1 MYRQRLGDAVREA
14 RMNLDLSQ
22 NTLAERSHVSLRTIS
37 DIETY
42 KANPRFDSL
51 CSLASYLNISID
63 AVIKDRKNNS
73 GSTTMQQILVDDA
86 AVLIERLL
94 QLIYDLFQEC
104 KEMHISIRQI
114 TTG

>member
-1 MYRQRLGDAVREA
+1 MYRQRLGDAVKEA
-14 RMNLDLSQ
+14 RMELDLSQ

-37 DIETY
+37 DIENS

-73 GSTTMQQILVDDA
+73 GSTTMQQILVELESCSEEEQVI
-86 AVLIERLL
+86 VLQTLRGLL
-94 QLIYDLFQEC
+94 KGLHTRTENP
-104 KEMHISIRQI
+104 
-114 TTG
+114 T

>member
-73 GSTTMQQILVDDA
+73 GSTTMVELESCSEEEQVI
-86 AVLIERLL
+86 VLQTLRGLL
-94 QLIYDLFQEC
+94 KGLHTRTENP
-104 KEMHISIRQI
+104 
-114 TTG
+114 T

>member
-14 RMNLDLSQ
+14 RMNLELSQ

-51 CSLASYLNISID
+51 CSLASYLKELESCSEEEQ
-63 AVIKDRKNNS
+63 VI
-73 GSTTMQQILVDDA
+73 
-86 AVLIERLL
+86 VLQTLRGLL
-94 QLIYDLFQEC
+94 KGLHTRTENP
-104 KEMHISIRQI
+104 
-114 TTG
+114 T

>member
-1 MYRQRLGDAVREA
+1 MYIQREGNSVKEA
-14 RMNLDLSQ
+14 SMNWALALI
-22 NTLAERSHVSLRTIS
+22 TLADRSHISLRTIS

-73 GSTTMQQILVDDA
+73 GSTTMQQILVELESCSEEEQII
-86 AVLIERLL
+86 VLQTLRGLL
-94 QLIYDLFQEC
+94 KGLHTRTENP
-104 KEMHISIRQI
+104 
-114 TTG
+114 T

>member
-14 RMNLDLSQ
+14 RMNLELSQ

-63 AVIKDRKNNS
+63 AVIKDRKNNRVDKKPAEAVIEDLNEE
-73 GSTTMQQILVDDA
+73 GPPIDKRTMQDIADA
-86 AVLIERLL
+86 MAAFRN
-94 QLIYDLFQEC
+94 
-104 KEMHISIRQI
+104 M
-114 TTG
+114 

>member
-51 CSLASYLNISID
+51 CSLASYLNII
-63 AVIKDRKNNS
+63 
-73 GSTTMQQILVDDA
+73 GSTTMQQILVELESCSEEEQVI
-86 AVLIERLL
+86 VLQTLRGLL
-94 QLIYDLFQEC
+94 KGLHTRTENP
-104 KEMHISIRQI
+104 
-114 TTG
+114 T

>member
-51 CSLASYLNISID
+51 CS
-63 AVIKDRKNNS
+63 
-73 GSTTMQQILVDDA
+73 TTMQQILIELESCSEEEQVI
-86 AVLIERLL
+86 VLQTLRGLL
-94 QLIYDLFQEC
+94 KGLHTRTENP
-104 KEMHISIRQI
+104 
-114 TTG
+114 T

>member
-73 GSTTMQQILVDDA
+73 GGTTMQQILVELESCSEVEQVI
-86 AVLIERLL
+86 VLQTLRGLL
-94 QLIYDLFQEC
+94 KGLHTRTENP
-104 KEMHISIRQI
+104 
-114 TTG
+114 T

>member
-73 GSTTMQQILVDDA
+73 GSTTMQQILVE
-86 AVLIERLL
+86 LE
-94 QLIYDLFQEC
+94 
-104 KEMHISIRQI
+104 SSS
-114 TTG
+114 